1 LKLHLGCGNRRIQ
14 GFVHVD
20 VLAFAHLGAR
30 ARVDALPF
38 ADGAFELAYA
48 SHVLEHFGRH
58 EQRRVLAEW
67 FRVVAP
73 GGWLRLAVPDFGAV
87 VAAYPTFGIEAVTG
101 LVCGGQRDVYDF
113 HKMIFDR
120 ASLGRALAEV
130 GFVEVREWDWRAT
143 EHAGIDDYSQAY
155 LPHLDKATG
164 RLMSLNVEARH
175 PTEHGPGARGL

>member
-1 LKLHLGCGNRRIQ
+1 MKLHIGCGNRVIT

-20 VLAFAHLGAR
+20 VLPLGHLGAR

-58 EQRRVLAEW
+58 EQRAVLAEW
-67 FRVVAP
+67 RRILAP
-73 GGWLRLAVPDFGAV
+73 GGWLRVAVPDFGAV
-87 VAAYPTFGIEAVTG
+87 VAAYPDYGLDAVTG
-101 LVCGGQRDVYDF
+101 LVVGGQRDAYDF

-120 ASLGRALAEV
+120 ASLTRAFLET
-130 GFVEVREWDWRAT
+130 GFVDVREWDWRAT

-155 LPHLDKATG
+155 LPHLDKAAG
-164 RLMSLNVEARH
+164 RLMSLNLEAR
-175 PTEHGPGARGL
+175 RG